1 MQFGNERSRAGHVG
15 GECTAAPRVLG
26 QDDESSLVVK
36 NDFAQPVL
44 PLKRD
49 RGVYSSQK
57 LSFI

>member
-1 MQFGNERSRAGHVG
+1 MQVGNERPRAGHVG

-49 RGVYSSQK
+49 
-57 LSFI
+57 I